1 MNREL
6 KRISAL
12 VLLMFTTLFVA
23 SSIIQVFQTDSLDA
37 DARNQRARADQYS
50 IQRGRIRHVGRH
62 RQLHGDPA

>member
-23 SSIIQVFQTDSLDA
+23 SSVIQVFQTDNLDT
-37 DARNQRARADQYS
+37 DARNQRARADQ
-50 IQRGRIRHVGRH
+50 
-62 RQLHGDPA
+62 